1 MNLLTKAAMC
11 GLFGAP
17 LLVSCQTNPSS
28 SEEGK
33 VLVSGRVQHPQ
44 PKAMIYLERIGWD
57 KKEIVDSAC
66 ADEAGLFKF
75 QVSQNAPAI
84 YVLNFYNTQSNELVI
99 GNANLEVEADGR
111 NPYGAFTVKGSKDND
126 YLAAYKKLVENVKRG
141 NDSLQTLA
149 MQGHDMAY
157 LQKIYHEMQARST
170 LQIKQMID
178 ESEPSIVTV
187 MVAGL
192 LNTDQEMPYLQG
204 VHKRLAEAYP
214 GSEYVQH
221 FGAELDKLARLAVGQ
236 PAPDIELPTPE
247 GKMVKLSS
255 LRGKYVLVD
264 FWASWCGPCR
274 KENPNV
280 VRMYRRFKDKD
291 FEIFGVSLD
300 KEKSAWEAAI
310 QQDGLPWVHVSDL
323 KFWNSTV
330 VPLYRIEGIPLTILI
345 DKEGVIISKALR
357 GQALEDR
364 LNELLM

>member
-1 MNLLTKAAMC
+1 MNLFSKAVAC
-11 GLFGAP
+11 GLLGAP
-17 LLVSCQTNPSS
+17 LLVGCQAHHSS
-28 SEEGK
+28 TEGK

-44 PKAMIYLERIGWD
+44 AKAMIYLERIGWD
-57 KKEIVDSAC
+57 KKETIDSAC
-66 ADEAGLFKF
+66 ADEAGVFKF
-75 QVSQNAPAI
+75 HVSQSAPAI
-84 YVLNFYNTQSNELVI
+84 YILNFYNTQTNELVI

-111 NPYGAFTVKGSKDND
+111 NPYGTFKVKGSRDND
-126 YLAAYKKLVENVKRG
+126 YLAAYKKLVEEIKHG

-149 MQGHDMAY
+149 MQGHDMAF
-157 LQKIYHEMQARST
+157 LQKTYQQMQARST
-170 LQIKQMID
+170 VQIKQMID

-192 LNTDQEMPYLQG
+192 LDTDQEITYLQG
-204 VHKRLAEAYP
+204 VHKRLAEAFP

-221 FGAELDKLARLAVGQ
+221 FGGELDKLARLAVGQ
-236 PAPDIELPTPE
+236 PAPEIELPTPD
-247 GKMVKLSS
+247 GQVVKLSS

-280 VRMYRRFKDKD
+280 VRMYRRFKDKG

-300 KEKSAWEAAI
+300 KDKSAWEAAI
-310 QQDGLPWVHVSDL
+310 QQDGLQWVHVSDL
-323 KFWNSTV
+323 KFWHSSV
-330 VPLYRIEGIPLTILI
+330 VPLYQVEGIPLTILI